1 VKALLPVLKE
11 LAETKATT
19 PAALALRYLVE
30 KGALPIPGA
39 KNEAQVRQNALA
51 LALRLTPEE
60 VARLEAS

>member
-1 VKALLPVLKE
+1 M
-11 LAETKATT
+11 
-19 PAALALRYLVE
+19 E

-39 KNEAQVRQNALA
+39 KNEAQARENALA